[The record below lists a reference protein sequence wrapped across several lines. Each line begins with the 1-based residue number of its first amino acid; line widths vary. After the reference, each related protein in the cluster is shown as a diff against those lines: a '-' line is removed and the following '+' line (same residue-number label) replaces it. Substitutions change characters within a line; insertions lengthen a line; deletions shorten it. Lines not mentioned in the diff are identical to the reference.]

1 MPDPIDPADPAA
13 APINPLDS
21 VGRPRIVS
29 VYLATAGLLVGLVLL
44 GGFLANQHLRAAG
57 PERLSGFLRAAGVSV
72 AWIGVVT
79 LVVAALSPVPRA
91 ARLGLSRARLSRRGW
106 LLAILGGLALSQAID
121 LALQLSGVGRGP
133 ALEVMIDALGGARGR
148 GLAAAVLIVGLGA
161 GTVEELFFRGYAQ
174 RRLVARYGAPVG
186 IAIAAALFA
195 LAHGDPRH
203 AAFAFCFAAFAGA
216 VAHWSDS
223 TAPAIALHVV
233 NNTVSVLTIAAGLDG
248 LEPRLPRLAL
258 AVASAALAVGA
269 VASLRAVRREAA
281 GWTSPTALG

>member
-1 MPDPIDPADPAA
+1 MPDPSDPADPAA

-29 VYLATAGLLVGLVLL
+29 VYLATAGLLVGLALL

-258 AVASAALAVGA
+258 AVACAALAVGA